1 MTRGLKFAR
10 LLQRLQKCSESIMYH
25 DEINSVV
32 QRIKQMES
40 TTIPFQFHPIQVFDE
55 TKHVV
60 DVIAKEYLEKATGNT
75 HHLVPV
81 DVLGDGNCL
90 YHSIVVFMNNPLVT
104 VSELRVP
111 TIMEL
116 ITNENYYQTMY
127 SQYLGPTDI
136 AIKAICKNYTFSEL
150 YEIAAQCNVLQCNIR
165 SVYPKIDFHH
175 YMVIWDNL
183 FTPIPPV
190 SSNCNMVI
198 LWSNALNEKDA
209 REMHNGTWRPNLFVP
224 LMLPPIR
231 NKFNNASQSASL
243 VVTPEKK
250 TFKNNTVTQIRVP
263 EFQSSP
269 SRRLRSGDNVGN
281 DSVQSNISDSIQKEK
296 NNKEERRQIQLKKK
310 REWSRSS
317 RMNEREEQR
326 QIRLQKDRERSR
338 SSRIKETEEQCQNR
352 LQKDRERTQSNRKN
366 ESQEQ
371 RQIRLEQQ
379 KKRSQVNRTK
389 KKFDKQKNENT
400 GTGQDS
406 IRSPWPEPIPRDL
419 KDTRLQQFLE
429 QMSMSKLAEIT
440 CAVCNI
446 RTPEKDSKKIPI
458 SKIPNIHLLKV
469 SEEVKTLIKNS
480 GENTAIFTDDN
491 NIQTT
496 SHIKNHSNF
505 RSSSFYCENDII
517 LYKSGLFQT
526 NRVQMCVLCQKC
538 HNSLSKEH
546 IPKFSSAN
554 NMWLGDIPTELQ
566 GLTIPEE
573 KLISFYHHNSCVI
586 KLQSPFHS
594 AITAQTALKGNCI
607 TFLQNVP
614 NVVNSLPLTLADLCD
629 TLKVI
634 FIGARPPDRLH
645 LKKVLTVRKKKIIQA
660 LQWLKKYNILYQN
673 VNINLENIAQLPE
686 DDVPEC
692 IMSTLEQ
699 KIGDE
704 EAQSERTGYVPDPLL
719 NPKECTTADVIPI
732 SNSGVLDVNGSSISS
747 DEIANYFLHKL
758 KNNENKDQTVTENV
772 YLIPHSSKPVNEYFN
787 PKLLTGLYPA
797 LFCYGRGASED
808 QSRPI
813 EIKFKEYIC
822 YLLSYN
828 NRRFETNHSFIS
840 VVFNL
845 LQRRDACFHAQLIAT
860 KPYFQ
865 ANANEI
871 HTLNSKDIEMALDNN
886 SKRTYNTGSNSALNK
901 LLQHIKTVGGRV
913 MGSAYSRTALR
924 TRIHGLIFSQGLPS
938 IFLTLNPA
946 DTHSPVALYFAGVKL
961 NLDNVQNEQLMDTY
975 RRAEIIASHPVS
987 TAKFFHLLITNI
999 LGTMIMGGVL
1009 GPVKA
1014 YFGTVESQGPGSL
1027 HLHLLIWLDHDMK
1040 PADMK
1045 EKIQDATFR
1054 NKLKAYLEDI
1064 IKEDLDDFKDKQ
1076 VIESS
1081 DVVPR
1086 SFNTPTRLS
1095 QDNIYTALRTI
1106 DLTGFAENTDKFPI
1120 PSTPAKQHQS
1130 SPSISY
1136 RSPIVT
1142 PLPQTPAHDRSTI
1155 DMNISYNQLNLLP
1168 ACLPTPNPS
1177 SPNFIS
1183 RFRADVTQLV
1193 ESGNTHKH
1201 SDRCYKY
1208 YNANRGNKKIC
1219 CMRMPRKLVPVSTID
1234 PDTGHISMRRSDP
1247 WINNFNEYLI
1257 SACRSNIDIK
1267 FIWTGSDAKAL
1278 VYYITD
1284 YITKMSL
1291 SFHDT
1296 FSLVQK
1302 SITSLQKFKQSI
1314 R

>member
-1 MTRGLKFAR
+1 MPVILTQNIVIELGLINGMNGIFRQLVYEEDSASTNVLPETCPNNTRYIHKR
-10 LLQRLQKCSESIMYH
+10 LYTLIEIIKSKIECNLEQLQPNIIPIPVME
-25 DEINSVV
+25 ETF
-32 QRIKQMES
+32 RI
-40 TTIPFQFHPIQVFDE
+40 D
-55 TKHVV
+55 
-60 DVIAKEYLEKATGNT
+60 IA
-75 HHLVPV
+75 
-81 DVLGDGNCL
+81 DVL
-90 YHSIVVFMNNPLVT
+90 P
-104 VSELRVP
+104 
-111 TIMEL
+111 
-116 ITNENYYQTMY
+116 
-127 SQYLGPTDI
+127 
-136 AIKAICKNYTFSEL
+136 
-150 YEIAAQCNVLQCNIR
+150 
-165 SVYPKIDFHH
+165 
-175 YMVIWDNL
+175 
-183 FTPIPPV
+183 
-190 SSNCNMVI
+190 
-198 LWSNALNEKDA
+198 
-209 REMHNGTWRPNLFVP
+209 
-224 LMLPPIR
+224 
-231 NKFNNASQSASL
+231 
-243 VVTPEKK
+243 
-250 TFKNNTVTQIRVP
+250 
-263 EFQSSP
+263 
-269 SRRLRSGDNVGN
+269 
-281 DSVQSNISDSIQKEK
+281 
-296 NNKEERRQIQLKKK
+296 KKK
-310 REWSRSS
+310 RSKSNQKAILS
-317 RMNEREEQR
+317 IKQR
-326 QIRLQKDRERSR
+326 PLPLVPAYSITTYKSL
-338 SSRIKETEEQCQNR
+338 
-352 LQKDRERTQSNRKN
+352 
-366 ESQEQ
+366 
-371 RQIRLEQQ
+371 
-379 KKRSQVNRTK
+379 
-389 KKFDKQKNENT
+389 
-400 GTGQDS
+400 GQTLNNVV
-406 IRSPWPEPIPRDL
+406 IDL
-419 KDTRLQQFLE
+419 KLSNE
-429 QMSMSKLAEIT
+429 
-440 CAVCNI
+440 
-446 RTPEKDSKKIPI
+446 
-458 SKIPNIHLLKV
+458 
-469 SEEVKTLIKNS
+469 
-480 GENTAIFTDDN
+480 TDD
-491 NIQTT
+491 IAAIYVPLSRVQRLT
-496 SHIKNHSNF
+496 
-505 RSSSFYCENDII
+505 DLII
-517 LYKSGLFQT
+517 LGHFD
-526 NRVQMCVLCQKC
+526 
-538 HNSLSKEH
+538 H
-546 IPKFSSAN
+546 
-554 NMWLGDIPTELQ
+554 
-566 GLTIPEE
+566 
-573 KLISFYHHNSCVI
+573 
-586 KLQSPFHS
+586 
-594 AITAQTALKGNCI
+594 
-607 TFLQNVP
+607 
-614 NVVNSLPLTLADLCD
+614 
-629 TLKVI
+629 
-634 FIGARPPDRLH
+634 
-645 LKKVLTVRKKKIIQA
+645 KVLLRK
-660 LQWLKKYNILYQN
+660 
-673 VNINLENIAQLPE
+673 P
-686 DDVPEC
+686 
-692 IMSTLEQ
+692 T
-699 KIGDE
+699 
-704 EAQSERTGYVPDPLL
+704 
-719 NPKECTTADVIPI
+719 
-732 SNSGVLDVNGSSISS
+732 
-747 DEIANYFLHKL
+747 
-758 KNNENKDQTVTENV
+758 
-772 YLIPHSSKPVNEYFN
+772 
-787 PKLLTGLYPA
+787 
-797 LFCYGRGASED
+797 
-808 QSRPI
+808 
-813 EIKFKEYIC
+813 
-822 YLLSYN
+822 
-828 NRRFETNHSFIS
+828 
-840 VVFNL
+840 
-845 LQRRDACFHAQLIAT
+845 T

-886 SKRTYNTGSNSALNK
+886 SKRTYNTGSNSVLNK

-924 TRIHGLIFSQGLPS
+924 TRIHALIFNQGLPS

-1120 PSTPAKQHQS
+1120 PSTPAKQYQS